1 MRVAV
6 LGASVNPTRYSYLA
20 IERLRA
26 KGHEPIGVS
35 PGKARLPDLPWVAQL
50 SELPSDIHTLTMYVG
65 PDRSRDLGPEILKCG
80 FQRVIFNPGTENA
93 DLMEQLRRAGI
104 EVVEGCT
111 LVMLAA
117 GSF

>member
-6 LGASVNPTRYSYLA
+6 LGASAKPSRYSYLA
-20 IERLRA
+20 VQRLLS

-35 PGKARLPDLPWVAQL
+35 PSKPKLDGVRVVGTLE
-50 SELPSDIHTLTMYVG
+50 ELPADVHTLTMYVG
-65 PDRSRDLGPEILKCG
+65 PARSNGLSDAIVHQG
-80 FQRVIFNPGTENA
+80 FKRVIFNPGSENA
-93 DLMEQLRRAGI
+93 ALMRKLREAGV

-111 LVMLAA
+111 LVMLSA